1 MLALAIDTSGDV
13 AGLALATESK
23 FLTELSF
30 RQKMDLLK
38 RLVPNIDRILTD
50 AGKSRAEL
58 DGVIIAL
65 GPGSFTG
72 LRIGMATAKSIA
84 QVLGRPVAGVP
95 TLDVL
100 AEGAAA
106 ACPRSIATL
115 IHARPGD
122 VFWALYRWEDG
133 KLQKVVEDTASTV
146 EEMVDVA
153 KKEKKIVFCG
163 DGAAR
168 NHGLLASTFGEE
180 SILPEWFN
188 TPRPSIL
195 AKLGID
201 RLVKNDTDDL
211 FGLVPRYVRRPTPVI
226 RLEKGEL
233 GKKKTG

>member
-23 FLTELSF
+23 ILAELSF

-38 RLVPNIDRILTD
+38 RLVPNIDRILAD
-50 AGKSRAEL
+50 AGKTRAEL
-58 DGVIIAL
+58 DGVIISL

-72 LRIGMATAKSIA
+72 LRIGMTTAKSIA
-84 QVLGRPVAGVP
+84 QVLGKPIAGVP

-133 KLQKVVEDTASTV
+133 KLLKTVEDTASTV
-146 EEMVDVA
+146 EEMIETA
-153 KKEKKIVFCG
+153 KQEKEIVFCG
-163 DGAAR
+163 DGAEKNREA
-168 NHGLLASTFGEE
+168 LSSAFGEG
-180 SILPEWFN
+180 SVLPEWFN
-188 TPRPSIL
+188 VPRPSIL
-195 AKLGID
+195 SKLGVD
-201 RLVKNDTDDL
+201 RLMKNDTDDL
-211 FGLVPRYVRRPTPVI
+211 FSLVPRYVRRPTPVV
-226 RLEKGEL
+226 RLENGEL
-233 GKKKTG
+233 GKKKI